1 MASEVMNN
9 KANYKAKRSSMISV
23 EKSST
28 EDSGSTPASTSK
40 HRVVPIVRDITT
52 TDRTGHH
59 LYITGL
65 RGILV
70 IESFVWTFFITF
82 IPTLASPTVGSQA
95 TPGPVYQDIL
105 REILSVPLWNY
116 SFVYNFFIILSMRT
130 IPVTFLQHP
139 TGQTYAAS
147 VIRRIVRMVLL
158 ICIAS
163 GMATGIYS
171 AIGVDFI
178 NDFKTRLPNRSIET
192 PTPPY
197 SGVAAANS
205 LFQLF
210 WITGDFANQAANNFW
225 PTATLWVPSIIYFQV
240 RGRVHTC
247 TGSVLAD
254 TV

>member
-1 MASEVMNN
+1 MSGTAMNN
-9 KANYKAKRSSMISV
+9 KANDKAKRSSLVTV
-23 EKSST
+23 EKST
-28 EDSGSTPASTSK
+28 TTDSGSTPTPDTKQGALST
-40 HRVVPIVRDITT
+40 VRSITT
-52 TDRTGHH
+52 TDRTSHH

-65 RGILV
+65 KGTLV
-70 IESFVWTFFITF
+70 IQSFVWTFFITF
-82 IPTLASPTVGSQA
+82 IPTLASPTVGFQA
-95 TPGPVYQDIL
+95 TPGPVYQNIL
-105 REILSVPLWNY
+105 REVLSVPLWNY
-116 SFVYNFFIILSMRT
+116 SFIYNFFVILSMRT
-130 IPVTFLQHP
+130 IPVTFLQNP

-163 GMATGIYS
+163 GMATGIFS

-197 SGVAAANS
+197 NGVAAANS

-210 WITGDFANQAANNFW
+210 WITGDFFDQAANRFW

-240 RGRVHTC
+240 
-247 TGSVLAD
+247 
-254 TV
+254 